1 MIQFSMTF
9 PMARTQLQ
17 FASKPL
23 PRHAEEPLRVV
34 VASQNPLR
42 RAAVVMRLSVFGD
55 LVINEAGNVDEIRAA
70 DVVVAD
76 TFDASLAAMPVLYLA
91 PDGSEA
97 AQAIARG
104 ARGVMLRTAPP
115 RLLHAAVRA
124 VADGLVIIDDEIAEQ
139 IVPHARA
146 RVDLIEPLTPREQQV
161 AQHLAG
167 GLTNKEIAQRL
178 GITEHT
184 VKFHLNGI
192 LRKLGVSTRT
202 EAVVQAARLGLLVL

>member
-1 MIQFSMTF
+1 
-9 PMARTQLQ
+9 MARPQLV
-17 FASKPL
+17 ASKPL
-23 PRHAEEPLRVV
+23 PRQAAVPLRVAV
-34 VASQNPLR
+34 TCANPLR
-42 RAAVVMRLSVFGD
+42 RAALIMRLSVFGD
-55 LVINEAGNVDEIRAA
+55 LALNEVAEADDVRNVDVVLA
-70 DVVVAD
+70 DHLDPSRFSAPAVVLVVD
-76 TFDASLAAMPVLYLA
+76 TT
-91 PDGSEA
+91 EA

-104 ARGVMLRTAPP
+104 ARGV
-115 RLLHAAVRA
+115 LLRA
-124 VADGLVIIDDEIAEQ
+124 VADGLVIVDDDLADG
-139 IVPHARA
+139 VMPHARP

>member
-1 MIQFSMTF
+1 
-9 PMARTQLQ
+9 MARPQLL

-23 PRHAEEPLRVV
+23 PRHAAEPLRVV
-34 VASQNPLR
+34 VASDNPLR
-42 RAAVVMRLSVFGD
+42 RAALVMRLAVFGD
-55 LVINEAGNVDEIRAA
+55 LALNEANEVEDVRNA

-76 TFDASLAAMPVLYLA
+76 TIDASRAAAPVLYLVR
-91 PDGSEA
+91 DGNEGV
-97 AQAIARG
+97 QALARG
-104 ARGVMLRTAPP
+104 ARGVMLRTATP
-115 RLLHAAVRA
+115 RRLHTAVRA
-124 VADGLVIIDDEIAEQ
+124 VAEGLVIIDDDVAER
-139 IVPHARA
+139 VMPHARA
-146 RVDLIEPLTPREQQV
+146 RVDLIEPLTRREQQV
-161 AQHLAG
+161 AQLLAG

>member
-1 MIQFSMTF
+1 
-9 PMARTQLQ
+9 MARPQLL

-23 PRHAEEPLRVV
+23 PRQAADPLRVAV
-34 VASQNPLR
+34 TSANPLR
-42 RAAVVMRLSVFGD
+42 RAALVMRLSVFGD
-55 LVINEAGNVDEIRAA
+55 LALNEVAEADDVRNVDVVLA
-70 DVVVAD
+70 DAIDPSRFSAPSVVLVVD
-76 TFDASLAAMPVLYLA
+76 NT
-91 PDGSEA
+91 EA

-104 ARGVMLRTAPP
+104 ARGVMMRAAAPRRLHTA
-115 RLLHAAVRA
+115 LRA
-124 VADGLVIIDDEIAEQ
+124 VADGLVIVDDDLAEG
-139 IVPHARA
+139 VMPHARP

-161 AQHLAG
+161 AQLLAG

-184 VKFHLNGI
+184 IKFHLNGI